1 MENLEQ
7 FYRAWGALVQG
18 FPDEVQAMLKRNGVF
33 TPDNADLPTLNKM
46 SAAALGTSAAFR
58 ADAAKWAQSKASD
71 FSNAAGWYNTD
82 GDPVTGSAVV
92 GGSGSTGVDGSDSSD
107 STSTGG
113 GFNWDA
119 FARVAAAGL
128 NAWSDT
134 TAARYN
140 AQTAESYMQAQQVQ
154 NQQSGNTTPPDS
166 GGGIKTGTILMVV
179 ALVAVVGGTIFYFT
193 RKN

>member
-18 FPDEVQAMLKRNGVF
+18 FPDEIQAMLKRNGVF

-92 GGSGSTGVDGSDSSD
+92 GGSNSASTRGKV
-107 STSTGG
+107 
-113 GFNWDA
+113 NWA
-119 FARVAAAGL
+119 LLTQIATASL

-140 AQTAESYMQAQQVQ
+140 AQTAESYMAAQQAQ
-154 NQQSGNTTPPDS
+154 NQQSGNTTPPSS
-166 GGGIKTGTILMVV
+166 GGGVSTGTILMVV
-179 ALVAVVGGTIFYFT
+179 ALVAVVGVTIFYFT
-193 RKN
+193 RKK

>member
-58 ADAAKWAQSKASD
+58 ADAAKWAESKASD

-92 GGSGSTGVDGSDSSD
+92 GGN
-107 STSTGG
+107 STSQGKNNSGLWTALA
-113 GFNWDA
+113 N
-119 FARVAAAGL
+119 VAAAGL

-140 AQTAESYMQAQQVQ
+140 AQTAESYMAAQQAQ
-154 NQQSGNTTPPDS
+154 NQQSGNTNPPAS

-193 RKN
+193 RKK

>member
-1 MENLEQ
+1 
-7 FYRAWGALVQG
+7 
-18 FPDEVQAMLKRNGVF
+18 MLKRNGVF

-92 GGSGSTGVDGSDSSD
+92 GGSNSASTRGKV
-107 STSTGG
+107 
-113 GFNWDA
+113 NWA
-119 FARVAAAGL
+119 LLTQIATASL

-140 AQTAESYMQAQQVQ
+140 AQTAESYMAAQQAQ
-154 NQQSGNTTPPDS
+154 NQQSGNTTPPSS
-166 GGGIKTGTILMVV
+166 GGGVSTGTILMVV
-179 ALVAVVGGTIFYFT
+179 ALVAVVGVTIFYFT
-193 RKN
+193 RKK

>member
-1 MENLEQ
+1 MEHLEQ
-7 FYRAWGALVQG
+7 FSRAWGTLVQAY
-18 FPDEVQAMLKRNGVF
+18 PAEVQAMLKRNGVF

-58 ADAAKWAQSKASD
+58 ADAGKWAEAKASE

-92 GGSGSTGVDGSDSSD
+92 GGSDSG
-107 STSTGG
+107 TSGTSGKKTDWG
-113 GFNWDA
+113 AIANVFSS
-119 FARVAAAGL
+119 VV

-140 AQTAESYMQAQQVQ
+140 AQAAESYMNSQQQQ
-154 NQQSGNTTPPDS
+154 NQQSGPITPPAQ
-166 GGGIKTGTILMVV
+166 GGIKTGTILMVV

-193 RKN
+193 RKK

>member
-18 FPDEVQAMLKRNGVF
+18 FPDEIQAMLKRNGVF

-71 FSNAAGWYNTD
+71 FSNAAGWYNYDD

-92 GGSGSTGVDGSDSSD
+92 GGSNSA
-107 STSTGG
+107 STGG
-113 GFNWDA
+113 KINWNV
-119 FARVAAAGL
+119 FAQLATAGL

-140 AQTAESYMQAQQVQ
+140 AQTAESYMAAQQAQ
-154 NQQSGNTTPPDS
+154 NQQSGNTTPPSS
-166 GGGIKTGTILMVV
+166 GGGVSTGTILMVV
-179 ALVAVVGGTIFYFT
+179 ALVAVVGVTIFYFT
-193 RKN
+193 RKK

>member
-46 SAAALGTSAAFR
+46 SATALGTSAAFR

-92 GGSGSTGVDGSDSSD
+92 GGSGST
-107 STSTGG
+107 STGG
-113 GFNWDA
+113 KFNWDA
-119 FARVAAAGL
+119 FARIAAAGL

-154 NQQSGNTTPPDS
+154 NQQSGNTTPPAS

-193 RKN
+193 RKK

>member
-92 GGSGSTGVDGSDSSD
+92 GGSNSASTRGKV
-107 STSTGG
+107 
-113 GFNWDA
+113 NWA
-119 FARVAAAGL
+119 LLTQIATAGL

-140 AQTAESYMQAQQVQ
+140 AQTAESYMAAQQAQ
-154 NQQSGNTTPPDS
+154 NQQSGNTTPPSS
-166 GGGIKTGTILMVV
+166 GGGVSTGTILMVV
-179 ALVAVVGGTIFYFT
+179 ALVAVVGVTIFYFT
-193 RKN
+193 RKK

>member
-92 GGSGSTGVDGSDSSD
+92 GGSNSASTGRKW
-107 STSTGG
+107 
-113 GFNWDA
+113 NWDA
-119 FARVAAAGL
+119 LAQVSAAAL

-140 AQTAESYMQAQQVQ
+140 AQTAESYMAAQQAQ
-154 NQQSGNTTPPDS
+154 NQQSGNTTPPSS
-166 GGGIKTGTILMVV
+166 GGGVSTGTILMVV
-179 ALVAVVGGTIFYFT
+179 ALVAVVGVTIFYFT
-193 RKN
+193 RKK

>member
-92 GGSGSTGVDGSDSSD
+92 GGSNSASTGAK
-107 STSTGG
+107 
-113 GFNWDA
+113 FNWDA
-119 FARVAAAGL
+119 FAQLAAAGL

-140 AQTAESYMQAQQVQ
+140 AQTAESYMAAQQAQ
-154 NQQSGNTTPPDS
+154 NQQSGNTNPPAS

-193 RKN
+193 RKK

>member
-18 FPDEVQAMLKRNGVF
+18 FPDEIQAMLKRNGVF

-92 GGSGSTGVDGSDSSD
+92 GGSNSASTRGKV
-107 STSTGG
+107 
-113 GFNWDA
+113 NWA
-119 FARVAAAGL
+119 LLTQLATAGL
-128 NAWSDT
+128 GAWSDT

-140 AQTAESYMQAQQVQ
+140 AQTAESYMAAQQAQ
-154 NQQSGNTTPPDS
+154 NQQSGNTTPPSS
-166 GGGIKTGTILMVV
+166 GGGVSTGTILMVV
-179 ALVAVVGGTIFYFT
+179 ALVAVVGVTIFYFT
-193 RKN
+193 RKK